1 MTPGEERGFGSVL
14 SGFNGQLRCNSQTSD
29 KGYVDNRKK
38 NKMAPDMIYKARI
51 TKNTDIE
58 RRRISENY
66 KIAKQPC

>member
-1 MTPGEERGFGSVL
+1 MYR
-14 SGFNGQLRCNSQTSD
+14 SD
-29 KGYVDNRKK
+29 KAYVGDQKK

-66 KIAKQPC
+66 KIAKQPCWVPNIRYGARA